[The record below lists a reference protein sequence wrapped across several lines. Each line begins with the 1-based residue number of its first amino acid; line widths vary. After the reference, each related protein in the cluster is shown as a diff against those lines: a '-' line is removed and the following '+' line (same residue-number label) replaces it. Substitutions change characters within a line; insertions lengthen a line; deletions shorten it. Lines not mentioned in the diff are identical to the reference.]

1 MSMLDDDLDV
11 FIAVC
16 ETHSFSKAAQKLS
29 LTQSAVTKKIKKL
42 EDRLGADLFDRSK
55 RPIALTQ
62 EAEVL
67 MHQALLARESLEK
80 TVGEIREGAF
90 LLPVFRV
97 GTIESLAKSFLPSF
111 ITAVR
116 QEASRVFAITGTSQF
131 LINAVQNRE
140 IDFAFVSNVFSEMK
154 GLTRRKI
161 FEEQSIL
168 MMPVDFAR
176 AHPESWTWQEIQLCG
191 LPYLQYIQK
200 GGEGRLNDTYISLL
214 HMDIPSRIEVD
225 SSSTMMSLVARG
237 AGWTIA
243 RALGILQ
250 NPEIAQKI
258 ALYPLP
264 PPELSSPLYLVAR
277 SDEPPHLV
285 SRMADLSKQ
294 IFEKEITPKLG
305 EIAPWLLEGIKVN

>member
-154 GLTRRKI
+154 GLSRRKI
-161 FEEQSIL
+161 
-168 MMPVDFAR
+168 
-176 AHPESWTWQEIQLCG
+176 
-191 LPYLQYIQK
+191 Y
-200 GGEGRLNDTYISLL
+200 
-214 HMDIPSRIEVD
+214 
-225 SSSTMMSLVARG
+225 
-237 AGWTIA
+237 
-243 RALGILQ
+243 
-250 NPEIAQKI
+250 
-258 ALYPLP
+258 
-264 PPELSSPLYLVAR
+264 
-277 SDEPPHLV
+277 
-285 SRMADLSKQ
+285 
-294 IFEKEITPKLG
+294 
-305 EIAPWLLEGIKVN
+305 

>member
-154 GLTRRKI
+154 GLSRRKI

-264 PPELSSPLYLVAR
+264 PPELSSR

-285 SRMADLSKQ
+285 SRVADLSKQ
-294 IFEKEITPKLG
+294 IFEREITPKLR
-305 EIAPWLLEGIKVN
+305 EIAPWLLEGIKIN